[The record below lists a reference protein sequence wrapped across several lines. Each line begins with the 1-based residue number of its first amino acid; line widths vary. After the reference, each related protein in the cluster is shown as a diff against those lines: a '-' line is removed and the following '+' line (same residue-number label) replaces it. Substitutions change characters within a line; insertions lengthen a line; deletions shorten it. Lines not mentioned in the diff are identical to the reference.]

1 MPEKVGAD
9 LALLKIRQEDAVDAP
24 SEQSGQVGFSH
35 TQRELPQVVT
45 ITHQHVEGVE
55 LYLVIVLAAVEPV
68 EIRSSVHAKQ
78 DSFTVE
84 DKRPDAHA
92 KRGFNDQRISIAPV
106 VTVAR
111 E

>member
-1 MPEKVGAD
+1 
-9 LALLKIRQEDAVDAP
+9 
-24 SEQSGQVGFSH
+24 
-35 TQRELPQVVT
+35 
-45 ITHQHVEGVE
+45 
-55 LYLVIVLAAVEPV
+55 
-68 EIRSSVHAKQ
+68 VHAKQ